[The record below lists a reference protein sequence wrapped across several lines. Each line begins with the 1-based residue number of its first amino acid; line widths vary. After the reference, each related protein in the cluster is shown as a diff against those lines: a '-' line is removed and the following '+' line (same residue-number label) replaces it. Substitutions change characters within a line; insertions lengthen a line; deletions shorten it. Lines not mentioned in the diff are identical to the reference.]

1 MDPLIL
7 AEGHDSTTLA
17 WPLFLVVGG
26 LCAVIWGI
34 VRLARARGLQRR
46 AVPTQGQVVDSRLE
60 TSRRTDSQ
68 GNLTN
73 ETRSHFVETVRFV
86 VGDGAVT
93 GSPTYPDRS
102 NSEDRAGQTVPVYY
116 DPNAPETFIAPRNG
130 TTPELRNEK
139 NTLVVGIALLVVAA
153 VFAFVL

>member
-26 LCAVIWGI
+26 LCAVVWGI
-34 VRLARARGLQRR
+34 VRITQARGLQRR
-46 AVPTQGQVVDSRLE
+46 AVPTQGQVVESRLQ
-60 TSRRTDSQ
+60 TSKRTDSQ

-73 ETRSHFVETVRFV
+73 ETQSHFVETVRFV
-86 VGDGAVT
+86 VDEGTVT
-93 GSPTYPDRS
+93 GSPKFPDRS
-102 NSEDRAGQTVPVYY
+102 NSEDRAGQAVPVYY
-116 DPNAPETFIAPRNG
+116 DPNAPGTFIAPRNG

-139 NTLVVGIALLVVAA
+139 LTLVVGIVLLVIAV
-153 VFAFVL
+153 VFAFAL